1 MTGATIRKSVAP
13 PVRPNVTDYESAVLS
28 TIAPEI
34 DPATVDRSGELQ
46 FEFDLD
52 SMDFLNLVEGVARAT
67 GRAIPER
74 DYAALATVDA
84 FVDYL
89 AAPDG

>member
-1 MTGATIRKSVAP
+1 MERNRANDVIVQ
-13 PVRPNVTDYESAVLS
+13 VLA

-34 DPATVDRSGELQ
+34 DPATVDRDGELQ

-52 SMDFLNLVEGVARAT
+52 SMDFLNLVEGVAKAT
-67 GRAIPER
+67 GRDIPER
-74 DYAALATVDA
+74 DYGAVSTLDG

-89 AAPDG
+89 AAGAG